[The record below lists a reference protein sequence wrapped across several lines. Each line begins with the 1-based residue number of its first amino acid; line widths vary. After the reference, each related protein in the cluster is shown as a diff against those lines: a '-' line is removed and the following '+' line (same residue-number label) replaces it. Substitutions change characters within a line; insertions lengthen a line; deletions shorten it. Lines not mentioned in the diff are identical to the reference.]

1 MHGLVRPPP
10 PPSSRADRLLDRL
23 LDTNWPYTTLILFM
37 LAMALPGFF
46 SLPPTDRDEARFAQA
61 SKQMLETGDV
71 ISIQNGL
78 VARHQKPIGIYWL
91 QLPGA
96 ALARATGLASHN
108 PIWPYR
114 LPSLAGGL
122 LGVCA
127 TFGFGQRLVG
137 RRAAL
142 LGAVVLAASM
152 VLMVEVRTAKT
163 DAALLGVTTIAMGL
177 LARAYLSPGEMAR
190 RHWVGFW
197 LALGAGIL
205 LKGPITPMVVGLTVM
220 SLVIADALAQRG
232 RPTWL
237 IGLQPGR
244 GVPLMLLLVLPW
256 FIAIAWRTAGA
267 FFADSVGGDLAG
279 KLVGGDDSHG
289 APPGFHLLLLSM
301 TLFPAGWAALAALP
315 AAWRARRLPAIR
327 FLLAWVLPSWLVF
340 ELVPTKLPH
349 YPLPLLPALCLLAAA
364 WALEPQPVPVW
375 LRRAAIGLSVAA
387 AVMFAL
393 LAGTL
398 PFVVGA
404 APDHRLL
411 GVPALL
417 AAALVGWLILRRGF
431 AASLFAAPL
440 LIWTFLGLELPSL
453 PQLWIAPQVVADL
466 RARWP
471 GGIDFASVGYDEP
484 SLMFL
489 CGTKTELLG
498 PDDGAHFLRLGWPR
512 AVLVDSRDEPAFK
525 SAAKG
530 LGLSPAPVAEID
542 GYNYSRGRRV
552 HLTIYTVPVDD

>member
-1 MHGLVRPPP
+1 
-10 PPSSRADRLLDRL
+10 
-23 LDTNWPYTTLILFM
+23 
-37 LAMALPGFF
+37 
-46 SLPPTDRDEARFAQA
+46 
-61 SKQMLETGDV
+61 
-71 ISIQNGL
+71 
-78 VARHQKPIGIYWL
+78 
-91 QLPGA
+91 
-96 ALARATGLASHN
+96 
-108 PIWPYR
+108 
-114 LPSLAGGL
+114 
-122 LGVCA
+122 
-127 TFGFGQRLVG
+127 
-137 RRAAL
+137 
-142 LGAVVLAASM
+142 
-152 VLMVEVRTAKT
+152 
-163 DAALLGVTTIAMGL
+163 
-177 LARAYLSPGEMAR
+177 
-190 RHWVGFW
+190 
-197 LALGAGIL
+197 
-205 LKGPITPMVVGLTVM
+205 
-220 SLVIADALAQRG
+220 
-232 RPTWL
+232 
-237 IGLQPGR
+237 
-244 GVPLMLLLVLPW
+244 
-256 FIAIAWRTAGA
+256 
-267 FFADSVGGDLAG
+267 
-279 KLVGGDDSHG
+279 
-289 APPGFHLLLLSM
+289 
-301 TLFPAGWAALAALP
+301 
-315 AAWRARRLPAIR
+315 
-327 FLLAWVLPSWLVF
+327 
-340 ELVPTKLPH
+340 
-349 YPLPLLPALCLLAAA
+349 
-364 WALEPQPVPVW
+364 
-375 LRRAAIGLSVAA
+375 
-387 AVMFAL
+387 MFAL